1 MSISCDQNTKR
12 NNYLNKQGMSEDG
25 WRCLEGIIKAG
36 ENALLKKLKLTKAK
50 KKLLLP
56 IEK

>member
-1 MSISCDQNTKR
+1 
-12 NNYLNKQGMSEDG
+12 MSEDG